1 MKDLTRSRDSSALRG
16 RLLVKKK
23 RKRASGQI
31 ERELKNE
38 VGEMLC
44 LDGASSAGANIKSAL
59 ASER

>member
-1 MKDLTRSRDSSALRG
+1 M
-16 RLLVKKK
+16 KKK

-38 VGEMLC
+38 VGEMLW